1 VAFVSV
7 NRSILVATAALIIAP
22 GAALAQNVGGSLAGA
37 ADAQSNFRRDRNV
50 SVRSRPHPEYEA
62 IGLRTGAFMVFPK
75 VGAVAEATDNVFATP
90 NDKRDDIV
98 SRITPEVSV
107 NSLWSRHSLSGY
119 ARAIVNR
126 YADLS
131 TESTDDY
138 SAGLQGELDVLRGA
152 RINASADWSRL
163 TEPRTS
169 ATAEGQARPVQ
180 YEMTSANLMAMREFN
195 RLRLS
200 GRLEARN
207 FIYLARPGNR
217 PQDDRDRLQTTATLR
232 ADYAISPDTALFVQV
247 AGNRRSYRLRN
258 PPSAAF
264 PDFVDRDSQ
273 GVEALVG
280 ANFELSNLARGEVGF
295 GYLRQTFE
303 RPDFA
308 PITSL
313 GARAQVEWFP
323 TQLMTV
329 TVTGARTVEEA
340 GVLGASSMISSNIGV
355 QVDYELLRN
364 LIVSGQVG
372 YGEDDYQGASRLDKR
387 TSAGLS
393 ATYLLNRHAGVTVA
407 YSRQEQAS
415 HGAVRGEDFKVNKI
429 GATLT
434 LQY

>member
-1 VAFVSV
+1 MS
-7 NRSILVATAALIIAP
+7 RSILVATAALIVAP
-22 GAALAQNVGGSLAGA
+22 GAVLAQGVGGSLAGA
-37 ADAQSNFRRDRNV
+37 ADARSNFSRDRNV

-75 VGAVAEATDNVFATP
+75 LGASVEANDNVFATP
-90 NDKRDDIV
+90 GDKRDDVIG
-98 SRITPEVSV
+98 RFTPEVSV
-107 NSLWSRHSLSGY
+107 NSLWSRHALSGY
-119 ARAIVNR
+119 ARAVVNR

-131 TESTDDY
+131 TENTDDY
-138 SAGLQGELDVLRGA
+138 AAGLQGRLDVLRA
-152 RINASADWSRL
+152 AQINLTADWSRL

-169 ATAEGQARPVQ
+169 ATSEGQARPVQ
-180 YEMTSANLMAMREFN
+180 YEVTSANLTAMREFN

-207 FIYLARPGNR
+207 FIYLARPANR

-232 ADYAISPDTALFVQV
+232 ADYALSPDTAFFVQV
-247 AGNRRSYRLRN
+247 AGNRRAYRLEN
-258 PPSAAF
+258 PPPAAF

-280 ANFELSNLARGEVGF
+280 ANFEVSNLARGEIGF
-295 GYLRQTFE
+295 GYLRQTFD

-308 PITSL
+308 PVKSL

-329 TVTGARTVEEA
+329 TVTGARSVEEA
-340 GVLGASSMISSNIGV
+340 GVLGASSMISSNVGA

-364 LIVSGQVG
+364 LILSGQVG
-372 YGEDDYQGASRLDKR
+372 YGEDDYQGAPRLDKR

-407 YSRQEQAS
+407 YSRQEQTS
-415 HGAVRGEDFKVNKI
+415 HGAARGEDFKVNKI

-434 LQY
+434 LKY

>member
-1 VAFVSV
+1 M

-22 GAALAQNVGGSLAGA
+22 GAALAQSVGGSLAGA
-37 ADAQSNFRRDRNV
+37 AEAQSNFRRDRNV

-75 VGAVAEATDNVFATP
+75 ISASVEANDNVFATP
-90 NDKRDDIV
+90 SDRQDDIIG
-98 SRITPEVSV
+98 RFTPEIAV
-107 NSLWSRHSLSGY
+107 NSLWSRHALSGY
-119 ARAIVNR
+119 ARAVVNR

-131 TESTDDY
+131 TENTDDY
-138 SAGLQGELDVLRGA
+138 SAGLQGRLDVLRA
-152 RINASADWSRL
+152 AQVNLNADWSRL

-169 ATAEGQARPVQ
+169 ATSEGQARPVQ
-180 YEMTSANLMAMREFN
+180 YELTSATLSGMREFN

-232 ADYAISPDTALFVQV
+232 ADYAVSPDTALFVQV
-247 AGNRRSYRLRN
+247 AGNRRAYRLEN
-258 PPSAAF
+258 PPPTAF

-280 ANFELSNLARGEVGF
+280 ANFEISNLARGEVGF
-295 GYLRQTFE
+295 GYLRQTFD

-308 PITSL
+308 PIKGL
-313 GARAQVEWFP
+313 GARGQIEWFP

-329 TVTGARTVEEA
+329 TVNGARTVEDA
-340 GVLGASSMISSNIGV
+340 GVIGSSGYVSSNVGL

-364 LIVSGQVG
+364 LILSGQLG
-372 YGEDDYQGASRLDKR
+372 YGEDDYKGVSRLDKR

-393 ATYLLNRHAGVTVA
+393 ATYLLNRHTGVTVA
-407 YSRQEQAS
+407 YTRQEQDS
-415 HGAVRGEDFKVNKI
+415 HGSAGGEDFKVNKI

>member
-1 VAFVSV
+1 V

-22 GAALAQNVGGSLAGA
+22 GAALAQSVGGSLAGA
-37 ADAQSNFRRDRNV
+37 AEAQSNFRRDRNV

-75 VGAVAEATDNVFATP
+75 ISASVEANDNVFATP
-90 NDKRDDIV
+90 SDRQDDIIG
-98 SRITPEVSV
+98 RFTPEIAV
-107 NSLWSRHSLSGY
+107 NSLWSRHALSGY
-119 ARAIVNR
+119 ARAVVNR

-131 TESTDDY
+131 TENTDDY
-138 SAGLQGELDVLRGA
+138 SAGLQGRLDVLRA
-152 RINASADWSRL
+152 AQVNLNADWSRL

-169 ATAEGQARPVQ
+169 ATSEGQARPVQ
-180 YEMTSANLMAMREFN
+180 YELTSATLSGMREFN

-232 ADYAISPDTALFVQV
+232 ADYAVSPDTALFVQV
-247 AGNRRSYRLRN
+247 AGNRRAYRLEN
-258 PPSAAF
+258 PPPTAF

-280 ANFELSNLARGEVGF
+280 ANFEISNLARGEVGF
-295 GYLRQTFE
+295 GYLRQTFD

-308 PITSL
+308 PIKGL
-313 GARAQVEWFP
+313 GARGQIEWFP

-329 TVTGARTVEEA
+329 TVNGARTVEDA
-340 GVLGASSMISSNIGV
+340 GVIGSSGYVSSNVGL

-364 LIVSGQVG
+364 LILSGQLG
-372 YGEDDYQGASRLDKR
+372 YGEDDYKGVSRLDKR

-393 ATYLLNRHAGVTVA
+393 ATYLLNRHTGVTVA
-407 YSRQEQAS
+407 YTRQEQDS
-415 HGAVRGEDFKVNKI
+415 HGSAGGEDFKVNKI